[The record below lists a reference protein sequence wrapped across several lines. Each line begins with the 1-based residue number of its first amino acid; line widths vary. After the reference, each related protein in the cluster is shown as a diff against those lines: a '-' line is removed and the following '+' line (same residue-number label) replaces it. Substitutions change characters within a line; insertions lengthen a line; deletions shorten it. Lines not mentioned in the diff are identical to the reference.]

1 MAKSDDLMSC
11 GSQEVVQNKEIH
23 WNKYKYMPEVNKS
36 TKSENLFKINNK
48 DTRTCNCE
56 HVIAGWDV
64 KNTEWNK
71 GELRVLKKWKIVA
84 FTKKN

>member
-1 MAKSDDLMSC
+1 
-11 GSQEVVQNKEIH
+11 
-23 WNKYKYMPEVNKS
+23 MPEVNKS

-64 KNTEWNK
+64 KNTE
-71 GELRVLKKWKIVA
+71 
-84 FTKKN
+84 